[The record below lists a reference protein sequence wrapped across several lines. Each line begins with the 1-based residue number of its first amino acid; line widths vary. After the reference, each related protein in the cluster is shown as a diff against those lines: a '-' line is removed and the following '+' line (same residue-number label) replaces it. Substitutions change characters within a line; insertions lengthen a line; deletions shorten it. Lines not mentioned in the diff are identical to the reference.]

1 MSYKHVKDYY
11 VQVEQQYMEALSDTA
26 DYKQAF
32 EDGYLSQEQL
42 EQAENLLYALKQN
55 YERLSY
61 IMYLFNK
68 PNKPNKAM
76 KYEKQFS
83 YLDEWLKTRSATKKS
98 VIEENENVLVN
109 YVKYIKD
116 LQNKGE
122 NK

>member
-83 YLDEWLKTRSATKKS
+83 YLNEWLKARSATKKS

-122 NK
+122 DK

>member
-32 EDGYLSQEQL
+32 KDGYLSQEQL
-42 EQAENLLYALKQN
+42 EQAEDLLFALKQN

-68 PNKPNKAM
+68 PNKPNKAL

-83 YLDEWLKTRSATKKS
+83 YLNEWLKARSATKKS
-98 VIEENENVLVN
+98 VLEENENVLVN

-116 LQNKGE
+116 LQNKDE
-122 NK
+122 DK

>member
-42 EQAENLLYALKQN
+42 EQAEDLLFALKQN
-55 YERLSY
+55 YARLSY

-68 PNKPNKAM
+68 PNKPNKAL

-83 YLDEWLKTRSATKKS
+83 YLNEWLKARNATKKS
-98 VIEENENVLVN
+98 VLEENENVLVN

-116 LQNKGE
+116 LQNKDE
-122 NK
+122 DK

>member
-42 EQAENLLYALKQN
+42 EQAEDLLFALKQN

-68 PNKPNKAM
+68 PNKPNKAL

-83 YLDEWLKTRSATKKS
+83 YLNEWLKARSATKKS
-98 VIEENENVLVN
+98 VLEENENVLVN

-116 LQNKGE
+116 LQNKDE
-122 NK
+122 DK

>member
-83 YLDEWLKTRSATKKS
+83 YLDEWLKARSATKKS

-122 NK
+122 DK

>member
-42 EQAENLLYALKQN
+42 EQAEDLLFALKQN

-68 PNKPNKAM
+68 PNKPNKAL

-83 YLDEWLKTRSATKKS
+83 YLNEWLKARSATKKS

-122 NK
+122 DK

>member
-26 DYKQAF
+26 DYKQAY

-68 PNKPNKAM
+68 PNKPNKAT

-83 YLDEWLKTRSATKKS
+83 YLDEWLKARSATKKS

>member
-83 YLDEWLKTRSATKKS
+83 YLDEWLKARSATKKS

>member
-11 VQVEQQYMEALSDTA
+11 VQVERQYMEALSDTA

-68 PNKPNKAM
+68 PNKPNKVM

-83 YLDEWLKTRSATKKS
+83 YLDEWLKARSATKKS

-122 NK
+122 DK